1 MLMSTGGESF
11 SKLAW
16 PGADPA
22 AGSRVVPRPY
32 LYPKFKTKRISTT
45 SFRKCPTLTFYLILI
60 LNILHPCS

>member
-1 MLMSTGGESF
+1 MTEGCEPRWPVGVPLAKADTEEESRPDAHEQGGESF

-32 LYPKFKTKRISTT
+32 L
-45 SFRKCPTLTFYLILI
+45 
-60 LNILHPCS
+60 